1 MILTPQ
7 LHYRQKG
14 NIWVDTFSFKDQTFY
29 VADFFLV
36 FLWSSIQKDIR
47 QTFCALTFLFCLR
60 IYFLV
65 SFRSSGSSF
74 KDMKDEFPVLYTQ
87 KLQCFLY
94 MIRPNTNLLRFD
106 KKVWVLYNLTYYKF
120 NSTYCNIK
128 TLCWGRQIFSK
139 KLFLRSKFSH
149 FSLIQ
154 KHTIKKLLFH

>member
-1 MILTPQ
+1 MIKYFIPKNLVILMKIIYSKNSIIYQHVQNIKDIGSTSILLKEDFSSNSTLSTLLTPQ

-65 SFRSSGSSF
+65 SFSF
-74 KDMKDEFPVLYTQ
+74 AMFVFAKKY
-87 KLQCFLY
+87 
-94 MIRPNTNLLRFD
+94 LL
-106 KKVWVLYNLTYYKF
+106 L
-120 NSTYCNIK
+120 
-128 TLCWGRQIFSK
+128 
-139 KLFLRSKFSH
+139 
-149 FSLIQ
+149 
-154 KHTIKKLLFH
+154 